1 MKSNMEILDVGE
13 VHIKRPTL
21 LVTGGSGLVGSQI
34 PSDIKTNSSKDLR
47 NSQIC
52 DDLFFKEKPLN
63 VVHCAARVGGLGGN
77 MSMKGEFFYDNIMIN
92 TNVIESCRKYGIE
105 KLVCFLSTC
114 VFPDDVEYPLT
125 EKKIHL
131 GEPHNSNYPY
141 AYAKRMAEVQIR
153 AYREQY
159 GLNYVSV
166 IPTNIYGPHDNFSIE
181 NGHVIPS
188 LIHKCYLAKKNNTPF
203 MVWGSGKPLREFI
216 YSKDVGTLTEWVL
229 ENYDEEE
236 ALILSTSEEIS
247 IRDVVN
253 LIVKHME
260 FKGEVIWQT
269 DKPDGQFRKPSDNT
283 KLLSYLPDFKFTSL
297 DKGLKETIEWFNNNY
312 EKARK

>member
-13 VHIKRPTL
+13 VHIKRPKL
-21 LVTGGSGLVGSQI
+21 LVTGGRGLVGSQI
-34 PSDIKTNSSKDLR
+34 PADIKTDSSKDLR
-47 NSQIC
+47 NPTIC
-52 DDLFFKEKPLN
+52 DDLFYNKKPLN
-63 VVHCAARVGGLGGN
+63 VIHCAARVGGLGGN
-77 MSMKGEFFYDNIMIN
+77 MNMKGEFFYDNIMIN
-92 TNVIESCRKYGIE
+92 TNVIESCRKHGVK

-114 VFPDDVEYPLT
+114 VFPDDVEYPIT

-141 AYAKRMAEVQIR
+141 AYAKRMADVQIR

-159 GLNYVSV
+159 GLDYVSV
-166 IPTNIYGPHDNFSIE
+166 IPTNIYGPNDNFNIE

-216 YSKDVGTLTEWVL
+216 YSKDVGKLTEWVL

-236 ALILSTSEEIS
+236 PLILSTSEEIS
-247 IRDVVN
+247 IKEVVN

-260 FKGEVIWQT
+260 FDGEVVWQT

-297 DKGLKETIEWFNNNY
+297 DEGLKETVEWFNKNY
-312 EKARK
+312 KNIKK